1 MRFFTIYS
9 LIFLALVALF
19 SISCNST
26 KKPEEPQPKPTI
38 EEPWYLPEHK
48 DVIRQIESL
57 SSKKESTP
65 QKIVSIAPS
74 TTELLYEYG
83 VGEFIVGATSPHN
96 FPPDAE
102 NLPSIGE
109 LTLDKERIIA
119 LDPDIL
125 IGEKN
130 LYAGQT
136 DSIKDLGIPV
146 LLFDTRSVGDLG
158 YDLRVLDEIFKL
170 QKAEILMASTT
181 ESLDF
186 LSKIENPPKVAAII
200 SSTPLILAAGDSYFG
215 NLIKTAGGKLITID
229 TPGDYITLSRE
240 DLIRLDPEII
250 LCTFDGIRDDLIA
263 DLTLENVS
271 AIRENR
277 IFAMDPDIVL
287 RPTLRSISEGAV
299 KMKLLFLELFSEK

>member
-1 MRFFTIYS
+1 MRFFTIYG
-9 LIFLALVALF
+9 LIFLAMIGLL

-26 KKPEEPQPKPTI
+26 KDSEKPIPKPEI
-38 EEPWYLPEHK
+38 EESWYQPEHK
-48 DVIRQIESL
+48 AVIRQFESR
-57 SSKKESTP
+57 SSQENATP

-96 FPPDAE
+96 YPPDAE
-102 NLPSIGE
+102 NLPSIGG
-109 LTLDKERIIA
+109 LTLDKEKIIS
-119 LDPDIL
+119 LKPDIL

-130 LYAGQT
+130 LYAGQ
-136 DSIKDLGIPV
+136 SEIINDLGIPV
-146 LLFDTRSVGDLG
+146 LLFDTRSVNDLW
-158 YDLRVLDEIFKL
+158 YDLRVLDAIFKL
-170 QKAEILMASTT
+170 QKAETLMTSTT

-215 NLIKTAGGKLITID
+215 DLITVAGGKLITD
-229 TPGDYITLSRE
+229 TTLGDYITLSRE

-250 LCTFDGIRDDLIA
+250 LCTFEGIRDDLIG
-263 DLTLENVS
+263 DLTLENIT

-299 KMKLLFLELFSEK
+299 KMKLLFLEK